1 MFAQKSGSPL
11 FSPLVFLQLDKH
23 VPSTSKSN
31 ADILDDD
38 DDNNVIDDDDNG
50 DDDDNDNN
58 DNNDGIEA
66 IVGFPSF

>member
-1 MFAQKSGSPL
+1 M

-38 DDNNVIDDDDNG
+38 DDN
-50 DDDDNDNN
+50 
-58 DNNDGIEA
+58 DNNDGIDDNDDDDDDDNNVVNDGFEA